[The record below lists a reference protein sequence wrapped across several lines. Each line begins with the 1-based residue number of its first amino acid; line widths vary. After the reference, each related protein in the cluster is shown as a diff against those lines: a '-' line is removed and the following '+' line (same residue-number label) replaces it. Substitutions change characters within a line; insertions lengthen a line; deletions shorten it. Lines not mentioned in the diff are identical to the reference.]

1 MSSTSPDIGP
11 PPPDNL
17 DVVVR
22 GQTLT
27 AAVKSLPGDTK
38 VAFTFMRAG
47 VPETRFTRPEAKAL
61 VKALGE
67 ILNVHPNYGTRNP
80 IY

>member
-1 MSSTSPDIGP
+1 MKCSSPDIGP

-27 AAVKSLPGDTK
+27 AAVKSLPGDIK
-38 VAFTFMRAG
+38 ITFRFLRAG
-47 VPETRFTRPEAKAL
+47 VPETRFTCPEAKAL

-67 ILNVHPNYGTRNP
+67 ILNSYPNYGSRSS